1 MSERAPEEPLDRP
14 ADETVGDQA
23 TAGATPD
30 ASDNTPE
37 AAHGMPN
44 ASDGTPD
51 ASDGTP
57 DASDGTSNGTPNACD
72 GIPDASDGTPDASDG
87 IPAAA
92 SAADHPPASRP
103 LALPARASDAPP
115 RRSAMLDE
123 SRGLFRFLSRRVFG
137 KDKTLDD
144 GQAERL
150 RILGEQGAVVYVMR
164 TRSLLD
170 YMLFNHLFLA
180 AQAPLARFANGV
192 DTTVFRGVGRWLRG
206 RIGRLFGRAAGPPPV
221 AQLEQA
227 VAEEG
232 AAALFMKVRALT
244 AEKQERP
251 ADPAFIERLVELQ
264 ASHPEPIY
272 LVPQY
277 ISWPR
282 KPPSKRRTLL
292 DILFGDQASASR
304 LRKLIYALLHG
315 RKASVQV
322 DEPIDLRA
330 VVAEHGDWP
339 PERIARKVRRVLFI
353 HLGRAQMALT
363 GPRIEQASKL
373 RARLLQ
379 RPSNRRALLEVADRE
394 GLSQT
399 KALKMAERDVR
410 EIEANVNYTVLGL
423 VARLLDFVLNRVFEG
438 VEVDADGLRR
448 IKDAARHSRSAPVV
462 LIPCHK
468 SHFDYMVISWVMWR
482 NEFIPPHVAAGAN
495 LSFFP
500 LGWLFRRSGAF
511 FLRRSFAGQPIYK
524 EVFRQY
530 LWALIRQGYPT
541 EFFIEGGRSRTGKL
555 LPPKMGM
562 LSMLLEGVRR
572 GEYKD
577 LQFVPIHLSYEK
589 VVETASYRREL
600 TGGQKE
606 AESVTGV
613 VKAGKVLRARYGRVY
628 VSFEEPVRLS
638 DWLLDRDRVIALPV
652 SDDPGAVEA
661 SDDHFRDT
669 TGRLAYHLMRRI
681 QEATVVAPS
690 SLVGAVL
697 LSHHRRGLSNN
708 RLRELVGFLVAMLQA
723 RGARLSR
730 SIEHTLKRNQGRIAA
745 AAARSAKAG
754 SRTRGEALRDL
765 ITEALKL
772 LSGFIEQNQ
781 RANEMV
787 FVVPDK
793 SRIELDYYRNS
804 ILGIL
809 APDCLV
815 ATALLGAER
824 AIPLNRL
831 AADTRKLSRIFKH
844 EFIYRTD
851 MSYEQAFAE
860 TVGRMIDE
868 GLIATLDDGLC
879 LPAAPLT
886 LDFLRGM
893 LLHLVEG
900 YWIAADAMRAL
911 VDAPM
916 EKKEWL
922 DYAREH
928 GEMEFLQG
936 DIRRAE
942 AASTAVIGN
951 ALQLFVDEGLIERQV
966 KVGRGKKTERFALAG
981 DRTLEDLALRRDDIG
996 VYLLRAHDEP
1006 LRRTATDEDP
1016 SAISPTD
1023 PHRAI
1028 HEYAEDPLDD
1038 ELVAGLMRRSRG
1050 PAPIAAETL
1059 PGLLPE
1065 DAAGLDGPDERET
1078 EPADEGDGPERA

>member
-1 MSERAPEEPLDRP
+1 MSD
-14 ADETVGDQA
+14 
-23 TAGATPD
+23 
-30 ASDNTPE
+30 
-37 AAHGMPN
+37 MPK
-44 ASDGTPD
+44 D
-51 ASDGTP
+51 
-57 DASDGTSNGTPNACD
+57 
-72 GIPDASDGTPDASDG
+72 
-87 IPAAA
+87 
-92 SAADHPPASRP
+92 AADGRDAMPDDVSDAAGPT
-103 LALPARASDAPP
+103 LPARRGPGTP
-115 RRSAMLDE
+115 RRSAMLTE
-123 SRGLFRFLSRRVFG
+123 SRGLFRFLGRRIFG
-137 KDKTLDD
+137 KDKALDEA
-144 GQAERL
+144 QAERL
-150 RILGEQGAVVYVMR
+150 RRLGEQGAVVYVMR

-170 YMLFNHLFLA
+170 YLLFNHLFLGA
-180 AQAPLARFANGV
+180 GAPLARFANGV
-192 DTTVFRGVGRWLRG
+192 DTTLFRGFGRWVKG
-206 RIGRLFGRAAGPPPV
+206 RVRRLLGREDDPPPV

-227 VAEEG
+227 VAEDG
-232 AAALFMKVRALT
+232 AALLFMKVRRLT
-244 AEKQERP
+244 AEKQQRP

-264 ASHPEPIY
+264 ASQDRPIH
-272 LVPQY
+272 LVPQH

-282 KPPSKRRTLL
+282 KPPSKRRSWA
-292 DILFGDQASASR
+292 DILFGDQAAAGR

-315 RKASVQV
+315 RKATVQV

-330 VVAEHGDWP
+330 VLAEHADWP
-339 PERIARKVRRVLFI
+339 PERVARKVRRVLFI
-353 HLGRAQMALT
+353 HLARAQMALT
-363 GPRIEQASKL
+363 GPGL
-373 RARLLQ
+373 VPARKIHRQVLE
-379 RPSNRRALLEVADRE
+379 RPANRRRLLEVAERE
-394 GLSQT
+394 GIPPG
-399 KALKMAERDVR
+399 KALAMAERDVD
-410 EIEANVNYTVLGL
+410 EIGARINFSVLAAM
-423 VARLLDFVLNRVFEG
+423 ARLLDFVFRRVFEG
-438 VEVDADGLRR
+438 VEVDEQGLRR
-448 IKDAARHSRSAPVV
+448 MKDAARFSRSAPLV
-462 LIPCHK
+462 LVPCHK
-468 SHFDYMVISWVMWR
+468 SHFDYMVISWVMLR

-530 LWALIRQGYPT
+530 LWALVRQGYPT

-562 LSMLLEGVRR
+562 LAMLLEGVRR

-600 TGGQKE
+600 TGGEKE
-606 AESVTGV
+606 AESVAGV

-638 DWLLDRDRVIALPV
+638 EWLMGGDEVVALPV
-652 SDDPGAVEA
+652 SDEPGAIEA
-661 SDDHFRDT
+661 ADGHFRDVT
-669 TGRLAYHLMRRI
+669 TRFGFHIMRRI

-697 LSHHRRGLSNN
+697 LSHHRRGLSNG

-730 SIEHTLKRNQGRIAA
+730 SIEHTLARNAGRIDS
-745 AAARSAKAG
+745 AAARSPRAG

-772 LSGFIEQNQ
+772 IGKLVDSNE
-781 RANEMV
+781 RANETV
-787 FVVPDK
+787 YVVPDK
-793 SRIELDYYRNS
+793 SRIELDYYRNA

-824 AIPLNRL
+824 AIPLSRL

-844 EFIYRTD
+844 EFIYRTE
-851 MSYEQAFAE
+851 MSYEEAFAE

-868 GLIATLDDGLC
+868 GLVATLDDGLC

-911 VDAPM
+911 VDVPM

-942 AASTAVIGN
+942 AASTAVLGN
-951 ALQLFVDEGLIERQV
+951 ALQLFVDEGLIERRV
-966 KVGRGKKTERFALAG
+966 KVGRGKKTERFALAP

-996 VYLLRAHDEP
+996 LYLLRTHDEP

-1016 SAISPTD
+1016 SAVGPTD
-1023 PHRAI
+1023 PHRALP
-1028 HEYAEDPLDD
+1028 EYAEDPLDD
-1038 ELVAGLMRRSRG
+1038 ELVMGLMRRSRA
-1050 PAPIAAETL
+1050 PSPIA
-1059 PGLLPE
+1059 PE
-1065 DAAGLDGPDERET
+1065 ALEGEG
-1078 EPADEGDGPERA
+1078 DEGDEEDGEPGR